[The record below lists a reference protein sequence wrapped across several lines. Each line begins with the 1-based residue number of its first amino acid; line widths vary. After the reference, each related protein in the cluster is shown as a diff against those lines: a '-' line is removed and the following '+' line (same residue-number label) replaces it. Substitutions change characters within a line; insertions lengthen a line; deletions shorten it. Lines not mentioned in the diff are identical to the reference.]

1 MEKSASRNTILYLL
15 GVFVFLYLQVF
26 ILPRTPLL
34 AYGDQSV
41 YLLNATRML
50 QGQNIYRDFFEFTL
64 PGTES
69 VYTALFRLF
78 GIRAWIPQAM
88 LVFLGVALTWLS
100 VYVSKSLM
108 KGPVAFLPGLLFVTL
123 IFRNALDASHHW
135 YAVLAIIGALAVL
148 IKARTP
154 RRIALAG
161 ALCGL
166 ATWFTQIHGLAIL
179 LGFALFL
186 GWENVRT
193 ARHRPGLLKMEASLL
208 GGFLAS
214 IVLLD
219 APFALRAGF
228 SRFLFCTVVFPLRY
242 YSAGRYNTWRAY
254 MAELP
259 PIHSW
264 LDLVRAGP
272 FLFVYVVVPLIY
284 LLSLVRYWRVSPAQ
298 PGEPWER
305 LMVVNVAGLFLFA
318 SVAAAPSYLRMC
330 VVSLPALI
338 VLAWFVSRSGRAGR
352 LILSGLW
359 LISLTLA
366 VAEPLV
372 RQRHWRSYLDLPTGR
387 TAFLNPA
394 LHDEYRWIFERMH
407 SPEPFFG
414 DQLVS
419 FALRLRDPAEI
430 DFITPDDYTRPE
442 QVANLIQSLE
452 RERVRYVLWYP
463 DLDSPPSIA
472 RDHLGPLR
480 AYLRSRYHVAR
491 VFDGGDRIWERN
503 L

>member
-1 MEKSASRNTILYLL
+1 MEKPGSQRTVLYLV
-15 GVFVFLYLQVF
+15 GVFVFLYLEAF

-50 QGQNIYRDFFEFTL
+50 QGQVIYRDFFEFTP

-69 VYTALFRLF
+69 VYTALFHGF
-78 GIRAWIPQAM
+78 GVRAWIPQAM

-108 KGPVAFLPGLLFVTL
+108 KGPVVFLPGLLFVTL
-123 IFRNALDASHHW
+123 VFRNALDASHHW
-135 YAVLAIIGALAVL
+135 YAVLAAIGALAVL
-148 IKARTP
+148 IEARSL
-154 RRIALAG
+154 RRVAFAG
-161 ALCGL
+161 VLCGL
-166 ATWFTQIHGLAIL
+166 ATWFTQIHGLACL
-179 LGFALFL
+179 LGFGLFL
-186 GWENVRT
+186 CWENRRT
-193 ARHRPGLLKMEASLL
+193 ARPRRSLVKTEVSLL
-208 GGFLAS
+208 GGFLAG

-219 APFALRAGF
+219 APFAFRAGL
-228 SRFLFCTVVFPLRY
+228 SRFLFCTLVFPLKY

-272 FLFVYVVVPLIY
+272 FLFVYLAVPLVY
-284 LLSLVRYWRVSPAQ
+284 LLFLVRYWGTSTAQ

-305 LMVVNVAGLFLFA
+305 LMLVNIAGLFLFA

-338 VLAWFVSRSGRAGR
+338 VLVWLVSRSGRPER

-359 LISLTLA
+359 LVALTLA
-366 VAEPLV
+366 VAEPIA
-372 RQRHWRSYLDLPTGR
+372 RQRHWRGYLDLPTGR
-387 TAFLNPA
+387 TAFLDPVPY
-394 LHDEYRWIFERMH
+394 EKYRWISERTH
-407 SPEPFFG
+407 SSEPLFG

-419 FALRLRDPAEI
+419 FALGLRDPAEI
-430 DFITPDDYTRPE
+430 AFITPDDYTRPE
-442 QVANLIQSLE
+442 QVTNLIQALE

-463 DLDSPPSIA
+463 DLDSPPSA
-472 RDHLGPLR
+472 AGDHLEPLR
-480 AYLRSRYHVAR
+480 AYLRGRYHIAR
-491 VFDGGDRIWERN
+491 VFADGDRIWDRN
-503 L
+503 